1 MFANE
6 LGMLEDELGN
16 PYVSSDNILVSDVFL
31 NEEVVMQNYEKEA
44 LKSKPYAMN
53 YYISNH
59 FTLLRTGM
67 HIASGLNYFV
77 EDRFVPNNIKLIDEN
92 GNSYSDLQTGR
103 LKYRIS
109 FESFITNEN
118 STQNDIPHKVII
130 FIEDAYPKNLFL
142 VYDKVEVDENG
153 LWSNQILKYSES
165 INPLPLFKKIQEE
178 AEVVDP
184 SNLFDK
190 TYSVKRNTKT
200 KSINNKAIGSEDNV
214 VYVNKKAIDDNRIF
228 EVFNWRVVA
237 RVQNSVD
244 FSEVNYGREFTTQN
258 IQTKTIKAAVLY
270 SSEVTRNLNNI
281 NPYVFLNLQNSVFNL
296 ANFTFENP
304 NATITEKNRANYW
317 MVDIDNVT
325 DEQIRQYDVIACSL
339 HWTLTEPQAGK
350 INSFLNNSGTFIVD
364 TFGAGTNALL
374 SLNPAFTVAGA
385 DINTNPTTAPNTYNS
400 TSLLLNSAKNNAFSI
415 TTNEFATDCGIY
427 GYAKDVSNDYKKY
440 NYFSNSGL
448 ESVLQRNS
456 QKFAVLLRTTKTT
469 DRLVASNIIAST
481 TGFLKYCNDIYSS
494 SVAISTANNGETAIP
509 ISSGSTFSN
518 FVEGPYKFLYNC
530 VAVGIND
537 KVESTRFKYD
547 LRSSVHYY
555 SGQWYSDWVIDTDAL
570 FEDELISYYKN
581 GIVSGER
588 RYVRNTISSPK
599 DLYRAEISS
608 IVSNL
613 SSVFLDQNNDNIT
626 LYIEY
631 TNPNV
636 SWTNASTVESA
647 EKKEVSSSY
656 NLVKITDKNVACE
669 TYTNKKS
676 PKFSI
681 PAKFG
686 PYVIKDKIVPS
697 KKNQLKIAPSVPVR
711 SYSVNI
717 QAVQSLT
724 AGSDTPVNFDGILNI
739 TAIAKFNQ
747 NHTFTSGGEQ
757 YEKTPG
763 KPAGP
768 KQVVPGATDF
778 YTPTIFETSQ
788 TGDYSLINKK
798 LDDISSFYNA
808 FNYTYD
814 IDKGNTWDE
823 YFQGK
828 GNPTYIKYIQLTLT
842 AAGNEFKTTIDGVFG
857 SGTSS
862 KVKAFQKDRG
872 LKEDGIVDSQTKMW
886 LGRVW
891 ANMSQDT
898 FDDYVKKVNA
908 NTYKDKNIDK
918 YLNGARVSKSAKLAL
933 QAGEPVRLINF
944 SGTSKDH
951 DPDAIR
957 LWVGFVLPNDEWI
970 YSFDSVKIS
979 GGEFGTQVSSPSYN
993 GFKVV
998 DFIVA
1003 DSFKEKN
1010 AFTRNQ
1016 SAGTIRKYAKDFI
1029 EIPIENGK
1037 EAKGKHVS
1045 ILLEGSRLGG
1055 AFGSTAEG
1063 ITISGIQCKYRIKNE
1078 IDGEP
1083 AKDPEYGTT
1092 PIVNT
1097 PKSTPVTG
1105 TLSLSIPVN
1114 SISFAEQTKIINA
1127 ELLRN
1132 ATLNSISLYKID
1144 GNDFSTELL
1153 PYSSLSVSLNQTEYK
1168 PNVNRA
1174 EKVDLSVI
1182 LDGTVT
1188 LQTATIS
1195 SVVQSGT
1202 SIPYSSSNIDLT
1214 TTGNTITLKSNLSS
1228 YNSPTTTVKRQSVTG
1243 YSVRGVED
1251 ATIKPNKNSFNYYD
1265 GVTLLCKPDGTPFSL
1280 NLSSEI
1286 VSANSNLDAYYS
1298 NIELINTLPSQE
1310 GLQYG
1315 FYDIRNKEFVGKNI
1329 TYTKY
1334 QEVGP
1339 QNLYIGLYA
1348 YDYDGDLSTQR
1359 EYTGS
1364 ANGDMYQ
1371 PTQVP
1376 VKSAHPVF
1384 KVSSVPKNKIQLMK
1398 TPPKLTKTEPWPLSI
1413 SSGSFVKPVVL
1424 DMTRPKDWLG
1434 KYSGQTLRAKY
1445 DTSNIAAVGWSKVF
1459 GRGHYDIVD
1468 ESPVYNNGQSISV
1481 RNAPIHI
1488 VHEKSD
1494 DLTRFASDFRPII
1507 KVYTRSSTSAPWQQ
1521 VSYNDFKNVNCKTG
1535 LVEFNSSIISS
1546 DERLTKVNYTT
1557 VSSDVM
1563 VRNSA
1568 GSPIP
1573 LNPFLN
1579 KDIVKINKPLYIYL
1593 KPTEIYKSKSTPIDG
1608 IYPAVMQDVVVEEY
1622 TPGSI
1627 VNFTYNNNIFN
1638 KYDISEYDPF
1648 ALLIGIVY
1656 VVNTFSDENFSF
1668 TDLRTRGGGISAGFD
1683 TNKVLNDIEESIS
1696 YWDVYPAMGEAYPKG
1711 GYVVV
1716 KIPKLVKKNFT
1727 NPDEVYT
1734 IVRNNITAGVVFE
1747 LQDME
1752 GKDWGSSVTTT
1763 S

>member
-6 LGMLEDELGN
+6 LGMLEDENGN
-16 PYVSSDNILVSDVFL
+16 PYVSSDDILVSDIFL
-31 NEEVVMQNYEKEA
+31 NEEVVMQSYEKEG
-44 LKSKPYAMN
+44 LKNKPYAMN
-53 YYISNH
+53 YYVSNH

-67 HIASGLNYFV
+67 HISSGLNYFV
-77 EDRFVPNNIKLIDEN
+77 EDRFIPNNIKVVDEN
-92 GNSYSDLQTGR
+92 GNLYSDLETGR

-109 FESFITNEN
+109 FESFITEEN
-118 STQNDIPHKVII
+118 STQNDIPHKVIV
-130 FIEDAYPKNLFL
+130 FIEDAYPKNLSL
-142 VYDKVEVDENG
+142 VYDKVEVAQDG
-153 LWSNQILKYSES
+153 SWSKQILRYSES
-165 INPLPLFKKIQEE
+165 INPLPLFKKVQEE
-178 AEVVDP
+178 AEVIDP

-190 TYSVKRNTKT
+190 TYSIKRNTKT
-200 KSINNKAIGSEDNV
+200 KSSKNKAIGSEDNV

-228 EVFNWRVVA
+228 EVFNWRIVA
-237 RVQNSVD
+237 KVQNSVD
-244 FSEVNYGREFTTQN
+244 FSDINYGREFTTQN
-258 IQTKTIKAAVLY
+258 IQTKTVKVGVLY
-270 SSEVTRNLNNI
+270 SSEVARNLNNI

-304 NATITEKNRANYW
+304 NTTITNKNSADYW
-317 MVDIDNVT
+317 LVDIHTVT
-325 DEQIRQYDVIACSL
+325 DEEIKKYDVLSCSL
-339 HWTLTEPQAGK
+339 HWDLDENHAGK

-364 TFGAGTNALL
+364 TINASNRALL
-374 SLNPAFTVAGA
+374 KLNPALTVGGA
-385 DINTNPTTAPNTYNS
+385 DVAAPATAPNTYNS
-400 TSLLLNSAKNNAFSI
+400 TSLLLNSTKNNAFSI
-415 TTNEFATDCGIY
+415 TTSEFATDCGIY

-440 NYFSNSGL
+440 RYFSNNGL

-456 QKFAVLLRTTKTT
+456 QKFVVLLRTTRPT
-469 DRLVASNIIAST
+469 DRLVGSNIVAST

-494 SVAISTANNGETAIP
+494 SVSIATPNNGETSIP

-530 VAVGIND
+530 VAVGISD
-537 KVESTRFKYD
+537 KVESTRFKFD

-588 RYVRNTISSPK
+588 KYIRNTISSPK
-599 DLYRAEISS
+599 DLYRQEISS
-608 IVSNL
+608 TISNL
-613 SSVFLDQNNDNIT
+613 SNVFLDQNNDNIT

-636 SWTNASTVESA
+636 SWTNTSSVTDI

-656 NLVKITDKNVACE
+656 NLIKITDKNVACE
-669 TYTNKKS
+669 TFTDKKS
-676 PKFSI
+676 PRFSI

-686 PYVIKDKIVPS
+686 PYVIKDKLIPS
-697 KKNQLKIAPSVPVR
+697 RKNQLKIAPSVPVR
-711 SYSVNI
+711 SYSVNL
-717 QAVQSLT
+717 QATQSLT
-724 AGSDTPVNFDGILNI
+724 SGSDTPVNFDGTLNI
-739 TAIAKFNQ
+739 TATAKFNQ
-747 NHTFTSGGEQ
+747 NHTFTSGGET

-763 KPAGP
+763 QEETATTVEAGDV
-768 KQVVPGATDF
+768 KF
-778 YTPTIFETSQ
+778 YTPTVFETSQ
-788 TGDYSLINKK
+788 TGDYALIDKK
-798 LDDISSFYNA
+798 LGDISSFYNA

-828 GNPTYIKYIQLTLT
+828 GNSTYIRYIQLTLT

-872 LKEDGIVDSQTKMW
+872 LREDGIVDSQTKMW
-886 LGRVW
+886 LARVW
-891 ANMSQDT
+891 ANMGQDT

-908 NTYKDKNIDK
+908 NTYKDKNIDR

-933 QAGEPVRLINF
+933 QAREVVRLINF
-944 SGTSKDH
+944 SGISKDH

-957 LWVGFVLPNDEWI
+957 LWVGFVLPNDEEI
-970 YSFDSVKIS
+970 YSIDSLIIS
-979 GGEFGTQVSSPSYN
+979 GGEFGTQVGSPSYD
-993 GFKVV
+993 GFKVI
-998 DFIVA
+998 DYIVS
-1003 DSFKEKN
+1003 DGYR
-1010 AFTRNQ
+1010 FTRNQ
-1016 SAGTIRKYAKDFI
+1016 NAGTVAPYTKNST
-1029 EIPIENGK
+1029 EINIPNGQQ
-1037 EAKGKHVS
+1037 AKGKYVS
-1045 ILLEGSRLGG
+1045 ILLQGSRLGG
-1055 AFGSTAEG
+1055 VFGSTAEG
-1063 ITISGIQCKYRIKNE
+1063 IAIGGIQCKYSIKKTTV
-1078 IDGEP
+1078 GQP
-1083 AKDPEYGTT
+1083 AKNPEYDTR
-1092 PIVNT
+1092 PIVDN
-1097 PKSTPVTG
+1097 PKSKEVTG
-1105 TLSLSIPVN
+1105 TLSISIPVN
-1114 SISFAEQTKIINA
+1114 SISFAEQSKIVDA
-1127 ELLRN
+1127 ALLRN

-1168 PNVNRA
+1168 PNANRA
-1174 EKVDLSVI
+1174 EKVNLSVI

-1202 SIPYSSSNIDLT
+1202 TISYSSSNIDLT
-1214 TTGNTITLKSNLSS
+1214 TTGNTIRLKSNLSS
-1228 YNSPTTTVKRQSVTG
+1228 YNPSTTVVKTQSINNYTH
-1243 YSVRGVED
+1243 VRGVED
-1251 ATIKPNKNSFNYYD
+1251 GTVKSPRKSFNYYD
-1265 GVTLLCKPDGTPFSL
+1265 GVTLLCKDDGTPYTI
-1280 NLSSEI
+1280 NLSSGI
-1286 VSANSNLDAYYS
+1286 VSANSDLDAYYS
-1298 NIELINTLPSQE
+1298 NIQLINTLPDQQ

-1315 FYDIRNKEFVGKNI
+1315 FYDIGNKEFIGKNI
-1329 TYTKY
+1329 TYNRY
-1334 QEVGP
+1334 QEVGA

-1364 ANGDMYQ
+1364 ANGDLYT
-1371 PTQVP
+1371 PVQVP
-1376 VKSAHPVF
+1376 SKSAHPVF
-1384 KVSSVPKNKIQLMK
+1384 KVSSIPKNKIQLMK
-1398 TPPKLTKTEPWPLSI
+1398 TPSKLAKTEPWPLAV
-1413 SSGSFVKPVVL
+1413 SSGSFVKSIEI
-1424 DMTRPKDWLG
+1424 DMQRPKDWLG
-1434 KYSGQTLRAKY
+1434 IYSRQTLRAKY
-1445 DTSNIAAVGWSKVF
+1445 DTSNIVSVGWSKIF
-1459 GRGHYDIVD
+1459 GRGHYDIID
-1468 ESPVYNNGQSISV
+1468 ESPVYNNAHSITV

-1488 VHEKSD
+1488 VHEKSE
-1494 DLTRFASDFRPII
+1494 DLTRFASDFRPVV
-1507 KVYTRSSTSAPWQQ
+1507 KVYTRSSISAPWQQ
-1521 VSYNDFKNVNCKTG
+1521 VSYNDFKNINCKTG
-1535 LVEFNSSIISS
+1535 LIEFNSSIISS
-1546 DERLTKVNYTT
+1546 DERLTKVSYTT

-1579 KDIVKINKPLYIYL
+1579 KDIVRVNKPLYIYL

-1608 IYPAVMQDVVVEEY
+1608 IYPSVTQDVVVEEY
-1622 TPGSI
+1622 IPDPVI
-1627 VNFTYNNNIFN
+1627 NFTYNNNIFN
-1638 KYDISEYDPF
+1638 KYDISQYDPF

-1656 VVNTFSDENFSF
+1656 VINTFSDENFSF

>member
-6 LGMLEDELGN
+6 LGMLEDENGN
-16 PYVSSDNILVSDVFL
+16 PYVSSDDILVSDIFL
-31 NEEVVMQNYEKEA
+31 NEEVVMQSYEKEG
-44 LKSKPYAMN
+44 LKNKPYAMN
-53 YYISNH
+53 YYVSNH

-67 HIASGLNYFV
+67 HISSGLNYFV
-77 EDRFVPNNIKLIDEN
+77 EDRFIPNNIKVVDEN
-92 GNSYSDLQTGR
+92 GNLYSDLQTGR

-109 FESFITNEN
+109 FESFITEEN
-118 STQNDIPHKVII
+118 STQNDIPHKVIV
-130 FIEDAYPKNLFL
+130 FIEDAYPKNLSL
-142 VYDKVEVDENG
+142 IYDKVEVNQDG
-153 LWSNQILKYSES
+153 SWSKQILRYSES
-165 INPLPLFKKIQEE
+165 INPLPLFKKVQEE
-178 AEVVDP
+178 AEVIDP

-190 TYSVKRNTKT
+190 TYSIKRNTKT
-200 KSINNKAIGSEDNV
+200 KSSNNKAIGSEDNV

-228 EVFNWRVVA
+228 EVFNWRIVA
-237 RVQNSVD
+237 KVQNSVD
-244 FSEVNYGREFTTQN
+244 FSDINYGREFTTQN
-258 IQTKTIKAAVLY
+258 IQTKTVKVGVLY
-270 SSEVTRNLNNI
+270 SSEVARNLNNI

-304 NATITEKNRANYW
+304 NTTITNKNAANYW
-317 MVDIDNVT
+317 LVDINTVT
-325 DEQIRQYDVIACSL
+325 DEEIKKYDVLSCSL
-339 HWTLTEPQAGK
+339 HWDLTENHAGK

-364 TFGAGTNALL
+364 TINAGDKALL
-374 SLNPAFTVAGA
+374 KLNPALTVQGA
-385 DINTNPTTAPNTYNS
+385 DVAAPTAAPNTYNS
-400 TSLLLNSAKNNAFSI
+400 TSLLLNSTKNNAFSI
-415 TTNEFATDCGIY
+415 TTSEFATDCGIY

-440 NYFSNSGL
+440 RYFSNGGL
-448 ESVLQRNS
+448 ESVLQRGS
-456 QKFAVLLRTTKTT
+456 QKFVVLLRTTRPT
-469 DRLVASNIIAST
+469 DRLVGSNIVAST

-494 SVAISTANNGETAIP
+494 SVSIATPNNGETSIP

-530 VAVGIND
+530 VAVGISD
-537 KVESTRFKYD
+537 KVESTRFKFD

-588 RYVRNTISSPK
+588 KYIRNTISSPK
-599 DLYRAEISS
+599 NLYRQEISS
-608 IVSNL
+608 TISNL
-613 SSVFLDQNNDNIT
+613 SNVFLDQNNNNIT

-636 SWTNASTVESA
+636 LWTNTSSVTDI

-669 TYTNKKS
+669 TFTDKKS
-676 PKFSI
+676 PRFSI

-686 PYVIKDKIVPS
+686 PYVIKDKLIPS
-697 KKNQLKIAPSVPVR
+697 RKNQLKIAPSVPVR
-711 SYSVNI
+711 SYSVNL
-717 QAVQSLT
+717 QATQSLT
-724 AGSDTPVNFDGILNI
+724 SGSDTPVNFDGTLNI
-739 TAIAKFNQ
+739 TATAKFNQ
-747 NHTFTSGGEQ
+747 NHTFTSGGEEYVRIPGQ
-757 YEKTPG
+757 PATPETVE
-763 KPAGP
+763 AGDV
-768 KQVVPGATDF
+768 KF
-778 YTPTIFETSQ
+778 YTPTVFETSQ
-788 TGDYSLINKK
+788 TGDYALIDKK
-798 LDDISSFYNA
+798 LGDISSFYNA

-828 GNPTYIKYIQLTLT
+828 GNSTYIRYIQLTLT

-872 LKEDGIVDSQTKMW
+872 LREDGIVDSQTKMW
-886 LGRVW
+886 LARVW
-891 ANMSQDT
+891 ANMGQDT

-908 NTYKDKNIDK
+908 NTYKDKNIDR

-933 QAGEPVRLINF
+933 QDREVVRLINF

-957 LWVGFVLPNDEWI
+957 LWVGFVLPNDEEI
-970 YSFDSVKIS
+970 YSIDSLIIS
-979 GGEFGTQVSSPSYN
+979 GGEFGTQVGSPSYD
-993 GFKVV
+993 GFKVI
-998 DFIVA
+998 DYIVS
-1003 DSFKEKN
+1003 DGYR
-1010 AFTRNQ
+1010 FTRNQ
-1016 SAGTIRKYAKDFI
+1016 NAGTVAPYTKNST
-1029 EIPIENGK
+1029 EINIPNGQQ
-1037 EAKGKHVS
+1037 AKGKYVS
-1045 ILLEGSRLGG
+1045 ILLQGSRLGG

-1063 ITISGIQCKYRIKNE
+1063 ITIGGIQCKYRIKKT
-1078 IDGEP
+1078 IAGQP
-1083 AKDPEYGTT
+1083 AKNPEYGTT

-1097 PKSTPVTG
+1097 PRSKQVTG
-1105 TLSLSIPVN
+1105 TVSISIPVN
-1114 SISFAEQTKIINA
+1114 SISFAEQSKIVDA
-1127 ELLRN
+1127 ALLRN

-1153 PYSSLSVSLNQTEYK
+1153 PYSSLSASLNQTEYK
-1168 PNVNRA
+1168 PNANRA
-1174 EKVDLSVI
+1174 EKVNLSVI

-1202 SIPYSSSNIDLT
+1202 AISYSSSNIDLT
-1214 TTGNTITLKSNLSS
+1214 TTGNTIRLKSNLSS
-1228 YNSPTTTVKRQSVTG
+1228 YNSSTTLVKTQSLSG
-1243 YSVRGVED
+1243 YNVRGVED
-1251 ATIKPNKNSFNYYD
+1251 ATVRPSRNSFNYYD
-1265 GVTLLCKPDGTPFSL
+1265 GVTLLCKPDGTPYTI
-1280 NLSSEI
+1280 NLSSGI
-1286 VSANSNLDAYYS
+1286 VSANSDLDAYYS
-1298 NIELINTLPSQE
+1298 NIELINTLPDQQ

-1315 FYDIRNKEFVGKNI
+1315 FYDIRNKEFIGKNI
-1329 TYTKY
+1329 TYNKY

-1364 ANGDMYQ
+1364 ANGDLYT
-1371 PTQVP
+1371 PVQVP
-1376 VKSAHPVF
+1376 SKSAHPVF
-1384 KVSSVPKNKIQLMK
+1384 KVSSIPKNKIQLMK
-1398 TPPKLTKTEPWPLSI
+1398 TPSKLAKTEPWPLAV
-1413 SSGSFVKPVVL
+1413 SSGSFVKSIEI
-1424 DMTRPKDWLG
+1424 DMQRPKDWLG
-1434 KYSGQTLRAKY
+1434 IYSRQTLRAKY
-1445 DTSNIAAVGWSKVF
+1445 DTSNIVSVGWSKIF
-1459 GRGHYDIVD
+1459 GRGHYDIID
-1468 ESPVYNNGQSISV
+1468 ESPVYNNAHSITV

-1488 VHEKSD
+1488 VHEKSE
-1494 DLTRFASDFRPII
+1494 DLTRFASDFRPVV
-1507 KVYTRSSTSAPWQQ
+1507 KVYTRSSISAPWQQ

-1535 LVEFNSSIISS
+1535 LIEFNSSIISS
-1546 DERLTKVNYTT
+1546 DERLTKVSYTT

-1579 KDIVKINKPLYIYL
+1579 KDIVRVNKPLYIYL
-1593 KPTEIYKSKSTPIDG
+1593 KPTEIYKLKSTPIDG
-1608 IYPAVMQDVVVEEY
+1608 IYPSVTQDVVVEEY
-1622 TPGSI
+1622 IPDPVI
-1627 VNFTYNNNIFN
+1627 NFTYNNNIFN

-1656 VVNTFSDENFSF
+1656 VIDTFSDENFSF
-1668 TDLRTRGGGISAGFD
+1668 RDLRRRGGGISAGFD

-1711 GYVVV
+1711 GYVIV